1 MIKALIFL
9 IIFFLVFFVYSV
21 LMKSKKFSFKFL
33 ILILMILSLSLI
45 LAFLILENDKVE
57 KFYFPP
63 KFDGEKIVPGYFDE
77 KN

>member
-9 IIFFLVFFVYSV
+9 IIFFLVFLVYSV
-21 LMKSKKFSFKFL
+21 LMKSKKFSFGFS
-33 ILILMILSLSLI
+33 ILILFVLSLSL
-45 LAFLILENDKVE
+45 LSAFFILENDKVE
-57 KFYFPP
+57 KSYFPP